1 MYKIPSLCYDSIIT
15 AGGIFL
21 VEVRLD
27 KLLSTAKGLSR
38 ADAKRLLAGGS
49 VTVDGKIVKSGSEK
63 VDTERQTVLL
73 KGESIVFATHLY
85 ILMNKPLGVVSSTDD
100 PVSQTVLDLLA
111 PELRRKGLFPAGRL
125 DKYTEG
131 MLIITDDGD
140 FAHRI
145 LAPKKHL
152 PKVYEFE
159 LDAPIL
165 NAALVEK
172 FSQGVYLGGG
182 RYSSP
187 AILEPFSET
196 AGSVTIFEGIYHQV
210 RRMFDQNG
218 GKVVALKRVRIGG
231 LTLDPTLKPGASRLL
246 FAEELDNLFRF

>member
-1 MYKIPSLCYDSIIT
+1 MATI
-15 AGGIFL
+15 
-21 VEVRLD
+21 RLD
-27 KLLSTAKGLSR
+27 KLLSAAKGLSR

-49 VTVDGKIVKSGSEK
+49 VTVDGKVVGSGSEK

-73 KGESIVFATHLY
+73 NGEPVTFKARLY

-100 PVSQTVLDLLA
+100 PVSQTVLDLLDPA
-111 PELRRKGLFPAGRL
+111 LRRKGLFPAGRL

-182 RYSSP
+182 KYSSP
-187 AILEPFSET
+187 AILEPFSEA
-196 AGSVTIFEGIYHQV
+196 AGRITIFEGIYHQV

-218 GKVVALKRVRIGG
+218 GKVIRLKRVRIGG
-231 LTLDPTLKPGASRLL
+231 LALDPTLAPGESRLL
-246 FAEELDNLFRF
+246 FAEELEKLFRF

>member
-1 MYKIPSLCYDSIIT
+1 MAIT
-15 AGGIFL
+15 
-21 VEVRLD
+21 RLD
-27 KLLSTAKGLSR
+27 KLVSAARGLSR
-38 ADAKRLLAGGS
+38 ADAKRLLADGN
-49 VTVDGKIVKSGSEK
+49 VTVDGKVVRSGSEK
-63 VDTERQTVLL
+63 ADPERQTVLL
-73 KGESIVFATHLY
+73 KGEPVAFVPRLY

-100 PVSQTVLDLLA
+100 PVSQTVLDLL
-111 PELRRKGLFPAGRL
+111 PLDLRRRGLFPAGRL

-152 PKVYEFE
+152 PKVYAFT

-172 FSQGVYLGGG
+172 FAQGVYLGGG
-182 RYSSP
+182 KYSSP
-187 AILEPFSET
+187 AILEPLSET
-196 AGSVTIFEGIYHQV
+196 AGRVTIFEGIYHQV

-218 GKVVALKRVRIGG
+218 GRVIALKRECIGG
-231 LTLDPTLKPGASRLL
+231 LPLDPALGPGESRLL
-246 FAEELDNLFRF
+246 RAEELDKLFSF

>member
-1 MYKIPSLCYDSIIT
+1 M
-15 AGGIFL
+15 
-21 VEVRLD
+21 RLD

-38 ADAKRLLAGGS
+38 ADAKRLLATGAG
-49 VTVDGKIVKSGSEK
+49 TVDGKIVKSGSEK
-63 VDTERQTVLL
+63 VDTDRQTVIL
-73 KGESIVFATHLY
+73 KGEPIFFEAHLY
-85 ILMNKPLGVVSSTDD
+85 ILMNKPLGIVSSTDD
-100 PVSQTVLDLLA
+100 PLSKTVIDLLEPA
-111 PELRRKGLFPAGRL
+111 LRRKGLFPAGRL

-131 MLIITDDGD
+131 MLIVTDDGD

-159 LDAPIL
+159 LDAPIV
-165 NAALVEK
+165 NAALVQK

-187 AILEPFSET
+187 AILEPLSEN
-196 AGSVTIFEGIYHQV
+196 AGRVTVFEGIYHQV

-218 GKVVALKRVRIGG
+218 GKVIRLKRVCIGG
-231 LTLDPTLKPGASRLL
+231 LWLDPALSPGESRLL
-246 FAEELDNLFRF
+246 FTEELEKLFQF

>member
-1 MYKIPSLCYDSIIT
+1 MAAI
-15 AGGIFL
+15 
-21 VEVRLD
+21 RLD
-27 KLLSTAKGLSR
+27 KLLSAAKGLSR
-38 ADAKRLLAGGS
+38 AEAKRLLAGGS
-49 VTVDGKIVKSGSEK
+49 VTVDGKVVKSGSEK
-63 VDTERQTVLL
+63 ADTERQAVLL
-73 KGESIVFATHLY
+73 KGETLAFEPHAY

-100 PVSQTVLDLLA
+100 PESQTVLELLEPA
-111 PELRRKGLFPAGRL
+111 LRRRGLFPAGRL

-140 FAHRI
+140 FAHRL

-152 PKVYEFE
+152 PKVYEFA

-172 FSQGVYLGGG
+172 FARGVYLGGG
-182 RYSSP
+182 KYSSP
-187 AILEPFSET
+187 AILEPLSET
-196 AGSVTIFEGIYHQV
+196 AGRVTIFEGIYHQV

-218 GKVVALKRVRIGG
+218 GRVVALKRVRIGG
-231 LTLDPTLKPGASRLL
+231 LPLDPALKPGESRLL

>member
-1 MYKIPSLCYDSIIT
+1 MAEI
-15 AGGIFL
+15 
-21 VEVRLD
+21 RLD
-27 KLLSTAKGLSR
+27 KLLSTAKGFSR
-38 ADAKRLLAGGS
+38 TDAKRLLADGAVS
-49 VTVDGKIVKSGSEK
+49 VDGRVIKSGSEK
-63 VDTERQTVLL
+63 ADPDRQTVLL
-73 KGESIVFATHLY
+73 NGEPVLFQAHLY

-100 PVSQTVLDLLA
+100 PTSKTVLELLS
-111 PELRRKGLFPAGRL
+111 PEFQRKGLFPAGRL

-145 LAPKKHL
+145 VAPKKHL

-159 LDAPIL
+159 LDAPVL
-165 NAALVEK
+165 NAELVEK

-187 AILEPFSET
+187 AILEPLSET
-196 AGSVTIFEGIYHQV
+196 AGKVTIFEGIYHQV

-218 GKVVALKRVRIGG
+218 GKVTRLNRICIGG
-231 LTLDPTLKPGASRLL
+231 LLLDPALLPGESRLL
-246 FAEELDNLFRF
+246 FPEEMEKLFQPCNSI

>member
-1 MYKIPSLCYDSIIT
+1 LAEI
-15 AGGIFL
+15 
-21 VEVRLD
+21 RLD
-27 KLLSTAKGLSR
+27 KLLSTAKGFSR
-38 ADAKRLLAGGS
+38 TDAKRLLASGVVS
-49 VTVDGKIVKSGSEK
+49 VDGKIVKSGNEK
-63 VDTERQTVLL
+63 ADPARQTVLL
-73 KGESIVFATHLY
+73 RGEPVLFSEHIY

-100 PVSQTVLDLLA
+100 PKSRTVLDLLE
-111 PELRRKGLFPAGRL
+111 PSLRRNGLFPAGRL

-159 LDAPIL
+159 LDAPIV
-165 NAALVEK
+165 NTALVEK

-182 RYSSP
+182 KYSSP
-187 AILEPFSET
+187 AILEPLSEMS
-196 AGSVTIFEGIYHQV
+196 GRVTIFEGIYHQV

-218 GKVVALKRVRIGG
+218 GKVTHLKRVCIGG
-231 LTLDPTLKPGASRLL
+231 LALDPKLASGESRSLL
-246 FAEELDNLFRF
+246 PEELEKMFKF